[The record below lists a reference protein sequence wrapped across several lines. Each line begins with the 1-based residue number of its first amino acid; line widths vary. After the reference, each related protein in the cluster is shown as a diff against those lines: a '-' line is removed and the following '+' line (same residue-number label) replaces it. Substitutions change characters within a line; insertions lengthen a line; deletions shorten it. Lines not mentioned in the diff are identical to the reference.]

1 MSANFKSEAIVSIGN
16 EHSLII
22 VHRISIPK
30 ITKSGYK
37 ENMDGINGRRGV
49 EMEEGIG
56 RKSREQE
63 KDLPPL
69 YGGAARSP
77 PCSAI

>member
-1 MSANFKSEAIVSIGN
+1 
-16 EHSLII
+16 
-22 VHRISIPK
+22 
-30 ITKSGYK
+30 
-37 ENMDGINGRRGV
+37 MDGINGRRGV

-69 YGGAARSP
+69 YGGGRQEVHPVQQFSD
-77 PCSAI
+77 S

>member
-1 MSANFKSEAIVSIGN
+1 
-16 EHSLII
+16 
-22 VHRISIPK
+22 
-30 ITKSGYK
+30 
-37 ENMDGINGRRGV
+37 MDGINGRRGV

-69 YGGAARSP
+69 
-77 PCSAI
+77 